1 MGVQT
6 GFSGPSDDL
15 PAPEDFEVILNDQPL
30 LPPPDELALEADPAD
45 VLDQRRSVDDDPDDE
60 RP

>member
-15 PAPEDFEVILNDQPL
+15 PSPEEFTVILDDQPL
-30 LPPPDELALEADPAD
+30 LPVPDELALEADPAD
-45 VLDQRRSVDDDPDDE
+45 ALDQLRPVDEEPDDE